1 MKRRYKE
8 GGVLPNGMLEEVSIT
23 AKRQIAQPVQIDTA
37 TITAK
42 RRPKPEAM
50 LPVRSVKDIVAAHG
64 NIFGSSPEQRDIA
77 VEYKQAQQGKKFMP
91 ASYITPRRKMA
102 IGGVV
107 KSKWSGSEYGQAAV
121 SAGSGIL
128 SGMGTGAML
137 GTVAGVPGMVA
148 GAIIGGVVG
157 LASGIIGGGAAAK
170 QRAAAQEQQRQG
182 YLAAVDEKKTMD
194 ATRLS
199 EATFNEKS
207 TQFYAKLGG
216 RIPRASGAGLVPIA
230 RDMKAVYGP
239 THEQS
244 DGNGGT
250 GVSLDDQTEVEG
262 GGNGKRGEVI
272 VDTAKESKVYSDAFG
287 INGNTFADMAMAV
300 GTRKGQ
306 IENAVK
312 TNEDMLDRTLQAV
325 DKTVYNPTKGTHTR
339 NAQKLAF
346 RSQKL
351 IARVAQADGQLA
363 SLFDIQEQAKGDI
376 QAQGEQIRKMA
387 WGGTK
392 PLNLDPL
399 SGGSISTMSPRYT
412 PLQLSK
418 TLKAMGNTPD
428 VYNPKGSIGVS
439 GMSAGTM
446 QLATNV
452 GSTLLQGVGNMIT
465 LNQMS
470 KIPTPKRAPIQGAR
484 LNSNFDVSNQLEQI
498 DSTTGQA
505 MKFIGDNVSNSNV
518 ATQHMKEILLNK
530 GRSKNQLYAQKYAQ
544 ERGVENQNVQLDYQ
558 NRVAN
563 SEIDYENQTNQFNRT
578 MDYYTK
584 QSQAIAQ
591 ATQGAQDAASQ
602 YAQSKY
608 QQQQLAMYSSLNP
621 TGVNTT
627 MNRAFDPNA
636 KYDILP
642 EYDAQGRRI
651 KKQRYGGAIPRSRRK
666 LKVA

>member
-1 MKRRYKE
+1 MKRRYKA
-8 GGVLPNGMLEEVSIT
+8 GGTIPNTLLDEVGIT
-23 AKRQIAQPVQIDTA
+23 AKRPIAKPTEIDTA
-37 TITAK
+37 TVTAK
-42 RRPKPEAM
+42 RPIKESM
-50 LPVRSVKDIVAAHG
+50 LPVRSVQELRDLGAD
-64 NIFGSSPEQRDIA
+64 FSSDPNLRIELR
-77 VEYKQAQQGKKFMP
+77 QAQQGNKLMK

-121 SAGSGIL
+121 STAQGAL
-128 SGMGTGAML
+128 SGLATGAAI
-137 GTVAGVPGMVA
+137 GAAGGPITAAA
-148 GAIIGGVVG
+148 GAIIGAGIG
-157 LASGIIGGGAAAK
+157 LVSGIIGGSSAAK
-170 QRAAAQEQQRQG
+170 QRAAAQEQQRQQ
-182 YLAAVDEKKTMD
+182 YLGAVDEKKTMD

-216 RIPRASGAGLVPIA
+216 RIPRASGAGLIPIA
-230 RDMKAVYGP
+230 RDIKAVYGP

-250 GVSLDDQTEVEG
+250 GVSLDSETEVEG
-262 GGNGKRGEVI
+262 GGQNKRGEVI

-312 TNEDMLDRTLQAV
+312 TNEYMLDRTLQAV

-363 SLFDIQEQAKGDI
+363 SLFDIQESAKEDI
-376 QAQGEQIRKMA
+376 KGQVEQTHKMKL
-387 WGGTK
+387 GGTRSYD
-392 PLNLDPL
+392 PLDPF
-399 SGGSISTMSPRYT
+399 SYGSISTMTAKSPS
-412 PLQLSK
+412 LKLSN

-428 VYNPKGSIGVS
+428 IYSPKGTLPTGR
-439 GMSAGTM
+439 GMGAGTM
-446 QLATNV
+446 QLAVNA

-470 KIPTPKRAPIQGAR
+470 KVPTPRRAPIEAAK
-484 LNSNFDVSNQLEQI
+484 LNANFDISNQLSEL
-498 DSTTGQA
+498 DSSTGA
-505 MKFIGDNVSNSNV
+505 ATKFINENVSNSNV
-518 ATQHMKEILLNK
+518 ATQHMKDVLLGK
-530 GRSKNQLYAQKYAQ
+530 SRSKNQLYAQKYAQ
-544 ERGVENQNVQLDYQ
+544 EQGTANQNVQLDYQ
-558 NRVAN
+558 NRNAN
-563 SEIDYENQTNQFNRT
+563 SEIGYENQTNQFNRT

-591 ATQGAQDAASQ
+591 GVQGTQDAASQ
-602 YAQSKY
+602 YAQSQY
-608 QQQQLAMYSSLNP
+608 QQQQLAMYRSLNP
-621 TGVNTT
+621 RGVNATVDEA
-627 MNRAFDPNA
+627 MNNPYGNT
-636 KYDILP
+636 KVTL
-642 EYDAQGRRI
+642 
-651 KKQRYGGAIPRSRRK
+651 KRYGGTVPKSRRK